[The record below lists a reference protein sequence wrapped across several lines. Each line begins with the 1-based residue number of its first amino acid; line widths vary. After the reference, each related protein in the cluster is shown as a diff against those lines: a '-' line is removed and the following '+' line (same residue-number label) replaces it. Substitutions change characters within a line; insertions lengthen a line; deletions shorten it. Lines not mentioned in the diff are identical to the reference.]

1 MSTGRMRTKIR
12 RKQTAKG
19 VRWYVSILDEDGT
32 EHARGGYATK
42 RAATTAAA
50 ALLTDAERVG
60 LVPTTT
66 TTLADY
72 LLGEWLSSSAV
83 ANLSVT
89 TRDTYRTTIEKWIV
103 PHIGGLPLQKARARD
118 LDRLYKTLAD
128 HGGRGGRK
136 LRGKTV
142 RNVHVLLSKA
152 LGDAV
157 RRGYLVANPVLAVDP
172 PGRDDS
178 VERAAWMPEDVRT
191 FLEVASSDRLAGIW
205 RLALATGLRRGE
217 LLGLTWDDLDLDE
230 GTVRVQRQVLVRPRA
245 VAGERR
251 VFVRETTKT
260 RRVRIVRF
268 DPATAEG
275 LRKWKAVQGVERLK
289 MGPAWKTD
297 GALGVEGA
305 WVVTDGDGS
314 VVQPDTI
321 LGRWRRLV
329 KAAKVPAIPLHGA
342 RHSYATIAL
351 EAGVRLDVVS
361 AQLGH
366 SNVATTANVYAHI
379 SPAAAQE
386 AAERI
391 GKILEGGRA

>member
-1 MSTGRMRTKIR
+1 MSAGRMRTKIR

-19 VRWYVSILDEDGT
+19 VRWYVSILDEDDT
-32 EHARGGYATK
+32 EHARGGYSTK

-50 ALLTDAERVG
+50 AILTDAERIG
-60 LVPTTT
+60 LVPTTA
-66 TTLADY
+66 TTLAEY
-72 LLGEWLSSSAV
+72 LLGEWLASSAV

-89 TRDTYRTTIEKWIV
+89 TRDTYRTTIDKWVV
-103 PHIGGLPLQKARARD
+103 PHIGSIQLQKVRARD
-118 LDRLYKTLAD
+118 LDRLYKALAD
-128 HGGRGGRK
+128 HGGRDGRS

-172 PGRDDS
+172 PTRDDS
-178 VERAAWMPEDVRT
+178 VERAAWTPEQVRT
-191 FLEVASSDRLAGIW
+191 FLEVAATDRLGGIW

-251 VFVRETTKT
+251 VFIRDTTKS
-260 RRVRIVRF
+260 RRIRIVRV
-268 DPATAEG
+268 DPATGDG
-275 LRKWKAVQGVERLK
+275 LKRWKAAQSAERLE

-297 GALGVEGA
+297 GGLGVNAA
-305 WVVTDGDGS
+305 WVVTEADGS

-329 KAAKVPAIPLHGA
+329 KTAKVPPIPLHGA

-366 SNVATTANVYAHI
+366 SNVATTANIYAHV

-386 AAERI
+386 AADRI
-391 GKILEGGRA
+391 GKLLRGGSA